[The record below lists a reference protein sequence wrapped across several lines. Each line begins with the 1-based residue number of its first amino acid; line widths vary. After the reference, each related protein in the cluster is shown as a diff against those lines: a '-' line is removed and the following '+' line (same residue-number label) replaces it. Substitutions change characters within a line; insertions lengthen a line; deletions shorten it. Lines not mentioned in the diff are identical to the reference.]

1 MFSLVYKSEA
11 SKNLNSLEIQ
21 NLYKNAQSKNKEIG
35 ITGCLLHHQGRFVQ
49 LLEGEEA
56 EVKALFTEIK
66 RDTRHQKVT
75 VLHMEESVLQIF
87 GDWSMIYSD
96 IEEGSSRD
104 EIKKRQLFDEI
115 FHTSNAVFSPSNSK
129 LALWVQVNKLLD
141 NDISRV
147 A

>member
-1 MFSLVYKSEA
+1 MFSMVYKSEA
-11 SKNLNSLEIQ
+11 AENLDVAGIQ
-21 NLYKNAQSKNKEIG
+21 GLFKNAQIKNKKIG

-66 RDTRHQKVT
+66 RDTRHQNIT
-75 VLHMEESVLQIF
+75 VLQMEESVLRIF
-87 GDWSMIYSD
+87 GDWSMIYSNV
-96 IEEGSSRD
+96 EEGSSRD